1 MSNPCRHRSPRS
13 LLRKPLRYGCAALL
27 STVLLYIGLAAAW
40 ADDSITLDFVRH
52 AQAEN
57 NVPGLL
63 DTEPPGQP
71 LTELGQSQA
80 QDLANVLAP
89 ENIQGVYASEFVED
103 QQTAAPLAAMLNLPV
118 QILPGLNDIPGG
130 IFNGL
135 GVNDYTALNDIYGAL
150 YILGPLAWT
159 FGLDF
164 VPELGDPSFN
174 GATFEDLFGGAVQ
187 TIYDASDVTGG
198 GQITDAAFAAE
209 ASVAIWTLMNVNNPD
224 FSLIIGEALNTGDF
238 LPYTGTAVIEGEP
251 GDWTLV
257 SWDGQPVPPA
267 SLPTELFVDVR
278 DLITAP
284 QMAAYNIWEAIL
296 TGDPT
301 TIENAV
307 VAGIN
312 EVGTATVD
320 FPIAV
325 IRDLIDALQ
334 GDIPSAVAN
343 LGAGLNLDTLLGDLS
358 TELANLVPSIATGAA
373 AGLPGELGAVV
384 GECLTSF

>member
-1 MSNPCRHRSPRS
+1 MSNPCRHGSPRP
-13 LLRKPLRYGCAALL
+13 LRGKPLRYGAVALL
-27 STVLLYIGLAAAW
+27 STGLLFIGIATAW
-40 ADDSITLDFVRH
+40 ADDGSITLDFVRH

-63 DTEPPGQP
+63 DTQPPGQP
-71 LTELGQSQA
+71 LTDLGQSQA
-80 QDLANVLAP
+80 QALVNQLGSENV
-89 ENIQGVYASEFVED
+89 QGIYASQFTED
-103 QQTAAPLAAMLNLPV
+103 SQTATPLADHLDLPV
-118 QILPGLNDIPGG
+118 QILPGLNDIPAG

-135 GVNDYTALNDIYGAL
+135 GANDYTAFNDLVGAL
-150 YILGPLAWT
+150 YLLGPLAWT
-159 FGLDF
+159 FGLYF

-174 GATFEDLFGGAVQ
+174 GAEFEDLFGGSVQ
-187 TIYDASDVTGG
+187 TIYDSTTGG
-198 GQITDAAFAAE
+198 NTDAAFAAE

-224 FSLIIGEALNTGDF
+224 FSLIFGDALKTGDF
-238 LPYTGTAVIEGEP
+238 LPYTGIAVVQGEP

-301 TIENAV
+301 TIENAIGT
-307 VAGIN
+307 GIG
-312 EVGTATVD
+312 EVGKAIVN
-320 FPIAV
+320 FPIVV
-325 IRDLIDALQ
+325 ITDILNALQ
-334 GDIPSAVAN
+334 GDIPNSLAN

-358 TELANLVPSIATGAA
+358 TDLTNLVPTMANDL
-373 AGLPGELGAVV
+373 AGLLPGELGTMV
-384 GECLTSF
+384 GAALAAF